1 MKSHT
6 QRMAFLAIVVC
17 LCLIG
22 GVTAQQGGENNTTTS
37 PAATTSAGGANATD
51 LTNAGAP
58 QAVKLVGNNT
68 PVTTFGNV
76 SGFTPEVSLELVANN
91 FTTAPMMVTTAPGD
105 DSGRLYV
112 VDQIG
117 VVKILDANGTV
128 ASEPFL
134 DLRANLANLTPT
146 YDERGLLSI
155 AFHPKFQENGKV
167 YAFYSAPLR
176 EGAPEGWS
184 CTNHISEFQ
193 VEKDNPDKV
202 NVSSEKILLY
212 IDKSYENHNGGI
224 LAFGPN
230 DGYLYISVGDI
241 GRANDVGNAHNPK
254 IGNAQDLTKIYG
266 KVLRIDV
273 DGGNQT
279 PMTSPPVVNET
290 NQTKDFRDFLQPT
303 NPTWTTTEGRFYS
316 IPEDNPFATDKPPI
330 LD

>member
-117 VVKILDANGTV
+117 VVKILDA
-128 ASEPFL
+128 
-134 DLRANLANLTPT
+134 
-146 YDERGLLSI
+146 
-155 AFHPKFQENGKV
+155 
-167 YAFYSAPLR
+167 
-176 EGAPEGWS
+176 
-184 CTNHISEFQ
+184 
-193 VEKDNPDKV
+193 
-202 NVSSEKILLY
+202 
-212 IDKSYENHNGGI
+212 
-224 LAFGPN
+224 
-230 DGYLYISVGDI
+230 
-241 GRANDVGNAHNPK
+241 
-254 IGNAQDLTKIYG
+254 
-266 KVLRIDV
+266 
-273 DGGNQT
+273 
-279 PMTSPPVVNET
+279 
-290 NQTKDFRDFLQPT
+290 
-303 NPTWTTTEGRFYS
+303 
-316 IPEDNPFATDKPPI
+316 
-330 LD
+330 

>member
-1 MKSHT
+1 MRLHT
-6 QRMAFLAIVVC
+6 QRIAFLAIAIC

-22 GVTAQQGGENNTTTS
+22 GAAAQQEGANTTTS
-37 PAATTSAGGANATD
+37 PMATTSAGGANATD

-58 QAVKLVGNNT
+58 QAVEFTNNT
-68 PVTTFGNV
+68 TVTTFGNV
-76 SGFTPEVSLELVANN
+76 SGFTPEVGLELIANN

-105 DSGRLYV
+105 DSGRLYA

-117 VVKILDANGTV
+117 VVKIVEANGTV
-128 ASEPFL
+128 AEAPFL
-134 DLRANLANLTPT
+134 DLRANLANLSPQ

-155 AFHPKFQENGKV
+155 AFHPDFQQNGKV

-176 EGAPEGWS
+176 EGAPESWS

-193 VEKDNPDKV
+193 VDPDNPDTV
-202 NVSSEKILLY
+202 NVSSEKILMY
-212 IDKSYENHNGGI
+212 IDKSYENHNGGE
-224 LAFGPN
+224 LDFGPD

-241 GRANDVGNAHNPK
+241 GKGNDVGDAHNPL

-279 PMTSPPVVNET
+279 PMTALPVEI
-290 NQTKDFRDFLQPT
+290 
-303 NPTWTTTEGRFYS
+303 GR
-316 IPEDNPFATDKPPI
+316 AHV
-330 LD
+330 